1 MRPKRLIS
9 LLVAVCMMITML
21 PLSAVTA
28 FAADTSASPEYKIN
42 IGDYEYDYTINADGE
57 TATITDFHGPVAS
70 ANNGSYKIEIPAKF
84 GDYTVTDI
92 GSWAFDGCPLTT
104 LSLGKNIKT
113 IGDYAFDYCI
123 ALKSVTIPQSVTS
136 IGKHAFDGCH
146 SLDSLAINGAI
157 ESMGKQA
164 FDGCISLKTLKLG
177 ENIKTIGNYAF
188 RNCISLTNVTIPE
201 KVTTIGPGTFSWCT
215 HLESITLPAGLKFF
229 KDDLTGCPAGCVIY
243 YKDYKTAADALRD
256 NNVVLQNDILAGHNF
271 LYLCKVTFDANGG
284 DLTGKGGN
292 LTNYLTDNLT
302 DHAEVPV
309 YKTEKITAT
318 EANDLEA
325 TDLDAINH
333 PTVRVTI
340 SSAGTPPKM
349 ASPKMAISFMW
360 TTTPQL
366 RRTSPSMP
374 VGSSTPML

>member
-9 LLVAVCMMITML
+9 LLVAVCMMIAML

-113 IGDYAFDYCI
+113 IGDYAFHDCRN
-123 ALKSVTIPQSVTS
+123 LKNVTIPQSVTS

-215 HLESITLPAGLKFF
+215 HLESITLPAGLTSFQ
-229 KDDLTGCPAGCVIY
+229 DDLRGCPAGYIDVTCKTDEKGYPILNPDGSYILIYTPNGAIY
-243 YKDYKTAADALRD
+243 YNNYKTAADAL
-256 NNVVLQNDILAGHNF
+256 LASNDALAERNF
-271 LYLCKVTFDANGG
+271 LYLCKVTFNANGG
-284 DLTGKGGN
+284 SLND
-292 LTNYLTDNLT
+292 DA
-302 DHAEVPV
+302 DVPV
-309 YKTEKITAT
+309 YKTEKSLRPRQTIGIPSM
-318 EANDLEA
+318 LPSM
-325 TDLDAINH
+325 I
-333 PTVRVTI
+333 PPVRVTR
-340 SSAGTPPKM
+340 SLAGTPKRT
-349 ASPKMAISFMW
+349 SPKM
-360 TTTPQL
+360 
-366 RRTSPSMP
+366 TSPLM
-374 VGSSTPML
+374 

>member
-1 MRPKRLIS
+1 MKPKRLIS

-28 FAADTSASPEYKIN
+28 FAADTSSSHKHKIN
-42 IGDYEYDYTINADGE
+42 VGDYEYTYTVNEADR

-113 IGDYAFDYCI
+113 IGDYAFHDCRN
-123 ALKSVTIPQSVTS
+123 LKNVTIPQSVTS

-201 KVTTIGPGTFSWCT
+201 KVTTIGLGTFSYCKQ
-215 HLESITLPAGLKFF
+215 LEYIMLPAGLTSFQDSLK
-229 KDDLTGCPAGCVIY
+229 GCPAGNPNGAIY
-243 YKDYKTAADALRD
+243 YKNYKAKADALLADND
-256 NNVVLQNDILAGHNF
+256 NNPKIDANDKLRKRNF
-271 LYLCKVTFDANGG
+271 LYLCNVTFDANGG
-284 DLTGKGGN
+284 TFEDGTS
-292 LTNYLTDNLT
+292 
-302 DHAEVPV
+302 AP
-309 YKTEKITAT
+309 
-318 EANDLEA
+318 
-325 TDLDAINH
+325 
-333 PTVRVTI
+333 VTI
-340 SSAGTPPKM
+340 KE
-349 ASPKMAISFMW
+349 IW
-360 TTTPQL
+360 
-366 RRTSPSMP
+366 RTE
-374 VGSSTPML
+374 